1 MTLQQMRYL
10 LAIAEHGSISAA
22 ARAFFTTPS
31 TLSAAL
37 KDAEAEMGI
46 TIFMRSNRGVE
57 ATLEGHE
64 LLSLARQIVEQD
76 DLLNWRFGKE
86 NANDK
91 ARFSVSSQHYS
102 LGVDAFSKLVSEYPD
117 SAFSFA
123 YRETRTQEVIDDV
136 KSFRSDVGLLYLSK
150 FNERIIQRDLE
161 RAGVTFT
168 PLFHTKPH
176 ALVAAGHPLAKRPVI
191 KPADLADYPCI
202 MFEQGADDSLYYAEE
217 PLVDIPRRS
226 TIVVRDRSTMVSMLA
241 NSDCYTIG
249 TGIRSTGMD
258 IGVVGIRLQT
268 SEIMRIGYISNPARK
283 PSVCASRYIEIVKEL
298 ACPLAGRNL
307 LGNRQSQ
314 H

>member
-37 KDAEAEMGI
+37 KDAEDEMGI
-46 TIFMRSNRGVE
+46 TIFTRSNRGVE
-57 ATLEGHE
+57 ATGDGRE

-86 NANDK
+86 QNLDK
-91 ARFSVSSQHYS
+91 ARLSVSSQHYS
-102 LGVDAFSKLVSEYPD
+102 LGVEAFSKLVNEYPD

-161 RAGVTFT
+161 RAGLAFT
-168 PLFHTKPH
+168 PLFHRKPH
-176 ALVAAGHPLAKRPVI
+176 ALVATSHPLAKRQAV
-191 KPADLADYPCI
+191 KPSDLADYPCI
-202 MFEQGADDSLYYAEE
+202 MFEQGSDDSLYYAEE

-226 TIVVRDRSTMVSMLA
+226 TIVVRDRSTLASVLA

-249 TGIRSTGMD
+249 TGIRSTGID
-258 IGVVGIRLQT
+258 IGVVGIPLRT
-268 SEIMRIGYISNPARK
+268 SEIMRIGYISNPVRK
-283 PSVCASRYIEIVKEL
+283 PSACASRYLDIIREL
-298 ACPLAGRNL
+298 ACPLTGRNVL
-307 LGNRQSQ
+307 RE
-314 H
+314 